1 MKGYLFMFNPWLD
14 LSFKA
19 FQLGMESQSVIAL
32 RMMRLASGGRRS
44 QTEASRWCRK
54 RPRLRLRLSP
64 GCRWH
69 SDRAE
74 GSRHRRKSTKSD
86 QKARA
91 RQQAPAFSPLILP
104 AIQSGSRSLA
114 RNQ

>member
-44 QTEASRWCRK
+44 QTEASRMVSEKAAAAVEAQIQVAAGILTGQKDHVIAGKALKVIRK
-54 RPRLRLRLSP
+54 RVRANRRRLS
-64 GCRWH
+64 
-69 SDRAE
+69 
-74 GSRHRRKSTKSD
+74 RR
-86 QKARA
+86 
-91 RQQAPAFSPLILP
+91 
-104 AIQSGSRSLA
+104 
-114 RNQ
+114 